1 MLPITVLERVIRRA
15 PLGLRCRDLARE
27 TVVSDGLTVLAWPLG
42 RPAERRAALVSP
54 LSGIHGF
61 RSLPGLRG
69 YEVGELP
76 ADAWCGS
83 PPYAGAL
90 PAGELA
96 ELEGLVSGALAPPF
110 ANFVVTIDD
119 RLGRFLPQTLF
130 LCLPRE
136 SVLEVPLFA
145 APARPTPPGLGV
157 VRAELWERAANRP
170 ASWALL
176 TARADGETYVGLA
189 DARGMAVIFLPY
201 ARPLPPL
208 VGSPPYGGAALDQLS
223 WPVRIELFYQPAQQR
238 RLAGRDVPDTR
249 SLLEQA
255 AARIYPQD
263 AASAATSFIEPALA
277 FRRELVLATAGQ
289 SRLLVDPI

>member
-1 MLPITVLERVIRRA
+1 MLPVKVLESLIRRA

-27 TVVSDGLTVLAWPLG
+27 AVVSDGLTVLAWPLG

-54 LSGIHGF
+54 ISGIHGF
-61 RSLPGLRG
+61 RSLPGLG
-69 YEVGELP
+69 DYETGALP

-83 PPYAGAL
+83 PPYGGAL
-90 PAGELA
+90 PAGNLTD
-96 ELEGLVSGALAPPF
+96 LEGLVSGASAPPF

-136 SVLEVPLFA
+136 SLLEVPLFP

-157 VRAELWERAANRP
+157 VRAELRERAAGRP
-170 ASWALL
+170 AGWALV
-176 TARADGETYVGLA
+176 TARADGESYVGLA
-189 DARGMAVIFLPY
+189 DARGMVVIFLPY

-223 WPVRIELFYQPAQQR
+223 WPVRIEVFYQPAQQR

-263 AASAATSFIEPALA
+263 ADSAAVGFIEPALA
-277 FRRELVLATAGQ
+277 FRRELILATAGM
-289 SRLLVDPI
+289 SRLLVDPV